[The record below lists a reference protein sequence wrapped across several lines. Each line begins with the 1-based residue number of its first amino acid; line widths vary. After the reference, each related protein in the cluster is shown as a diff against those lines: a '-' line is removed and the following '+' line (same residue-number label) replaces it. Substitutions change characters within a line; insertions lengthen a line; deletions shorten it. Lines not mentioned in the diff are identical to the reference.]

1 MADEVEITY
10 IQAQDPVTLYVRPIR
25 VIMDQIAQLIN
36 GIGISAEVYDGTNLD
51 DLTTRLASFLT
62 RTKGKPAVIV
72 CYGGS
77 SFANFPRRTS
87 LINCV
92 IVSCDTRPTAGMPGA
107 LEASWKIAEI
117 LDKGISRQKDGE
129 STISD
134 LIEVSSEETV
144 QLKNAG
150 AGCALILQL
159 TVKDY

>member
-1 MADEVEITY
+1 MSDDVEITY
-10 IQAQDPVTLYVRPIR
+10 LQAQDPVTLYTRPVR
-25 VIMDQIAQLIN
+25 VIMEQIASLIN

-87 LINCV
+87 VINCV
-92 IVSCDTRPTAGMPGA
+92 IVSCDTRPAAGMPGA
-107 LEASWKIAEI
+107 LDASWKIAEI
-117 LDKGISRQKDGE
+117 LDKGISKTTKGE

-134 LIEVSSEETV
+134 LIEVNSEQTV